1 MRIGDVLRLA
11 ARFPEDAILWT
22 DGKYPY
28 VEVKREGYF
37 DLDTPDKD
45 LPWLNPPEPKNETA
59 NL

>member
-45 LPWLNPPEPKNETA
+45 LPWLNPPEPKRD
-59 NL
+59 